1 MAGASLDGGYK
12 VYRARWYVLFAFS
25 LVSLLQSMIW
35 LTYSPVAE
43 TTKRYYGLCKTDA
56 ECKSENGPG
65 QSTVDLFLNW
75 GPIMYLLT
83 VFPTMWLA
91 TRKNALRRI
100 VLLSVFLETA
110 AVALRALP
118 TLVFTPDQGN
128 PPPWYMIPC
137 VHLGQICNAA
147 VGPLV
152 MATCTL
158 LSASWFPAHERGTAT
173 SIAVVANNIGS
184 FTGFFGAFVV
194 NDSVHNLPKL
204 LWIHFGIV
212 MVALVLV
219 LAYFPAKPP
228 TPPSSSSVA
237 REKQLEQNENAS
249 YLFLDDTRKALRMS
263 GFMWLALVG
272 GVVNGVYNVWSG
284 SLDTI
289 LPNNVVTTKQC
300 ALLGAGSTAAYCIG
314 GILVGPVI
322 DRVEFFKRRYKAAM
336 LMLLVVSTLLF
347 AWFTLSLPFLTV
359 KRSIFPTSFA
369 SLAISIIASGFFLG
383 CSNPLF
389 YEFGVELT
397 FPLTEATSG
406 GIITIFN
413 NFGAL
418 VLLAVKSDINTAY
431 INVLM
436 AGTVLGTVL
445 IILFF
450 VKEKYLRKDHED
462 LQQSE
467 KLLSPA
473 NASNRGEYIF

>member
-1 MAGASLDGGYK
+1 MRIIINNNNTCIVGFSSFISLLPCLRGRVGLRGAFGTHDALDGRHPQAANQDSSSSMLGTPTMPGASLDGGYK

-118 TLVFTPDQGN
+118 TLIFTPDQGN

-194 NDSVHNLPKL
+194 NDSVHNLPRL

-237 REKQLEQNENAS
+237 RRNSWNRTKMRPSCFSTIREKRSRCPVSCGLP
-249 YLFLDDTRKALRMS
+249 L
-263 GFMWLALVG
+263 LVG
-272 GVVNGVYNVWSG
+272 
-284 SLDTI
+284 L
-289 LPNNVVTTKQC
+289 
-300 ALLGAGSTAAYCIG
+300 STAYTT
-314 GILVGPVI
+314 
-322 DRVEFFKRRYKAAM
+322 Y
-336 LMLLVVSTLLF
+336 
-347 AWFTLSLPFLTV
+347 
-359 KRSIFPTSFA
+359 
-369 SLAISIIASGFFLG
+369 
-383 CSNPLF
+383 
-389 YEFGVELT
+389 GV
-397 FPLTEATSG
+397 
-406 GIITIFN
+406 
-413 NFGAL
+413 
-418 VLLAVKSDINTAY
+418 AV
-431 INVLM
+431 
-436 AGTVLGTVL
+436 
-445 IILFF
+445 
-450 VKEKYLRKDHED
+450 
-462 LQQSE
+462 
-467 KLLSPA
+467 
-473 NASNRGEYIF
+473 